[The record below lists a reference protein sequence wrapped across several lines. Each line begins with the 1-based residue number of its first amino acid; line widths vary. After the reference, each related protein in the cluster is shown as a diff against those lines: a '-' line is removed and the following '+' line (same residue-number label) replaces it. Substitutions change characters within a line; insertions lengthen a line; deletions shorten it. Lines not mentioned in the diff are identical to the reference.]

1 MRPPFTAFCLAVFGD
16 RRALLVAVVA
26 ATLVVHG
33 RGQAGRAAETQDLAI
48 TVESVVRDLAEL
60 EDAVKSLEATCL
72 CLDEINILR
81 PGAKHDPQY
90 PVADNLAKL
99 RRKSQQTWAALRD
112 GRGRFEASIET
123 HNTRDDETTFETS
136 EQIVSTFDG
145 GSGWFFEKE
154 RLRDGVAQPAM
165 ARKTGALL
173 TMSRTP
179 FDLATKH
186 VGQSVSELIAKGE
199 SKFGAPQTWDDRPV
213 VVLEIPQRNVHEN
226 FILRQEIWVD
236 VPRRAAVRRIS
247 YAQVAADKPWGVS
260 YQVDL
265 KDYVEA
271 APGIWLPRTIDV
283 RNYHTSDVG
292 QDFLV
297 SKDHCEVLEW
307 KVNEAIDPSRFTQE
321 APPREGMVGDAI
333 WMEKPA
339 AASR

>member
-1 MRPPFTAFCLAVFGD
+1 MKRTTPAFRCAETRD
-16 RRALLVAVVA
+16 RGVLLVALLAAAFVVQ
-26 ATLVVHG
+26 V
-33 RGQAGRAAETQDLAI
+33 RGQSGRAAETPDSA
-48 TVESVVRDLAEL
+48 VSVDSIVRGLAEL

-99 RRKSQQTWAALRD
+99 RRKSEQTWAVLRD
-112 GRGRFEASIET
+112 GRGRFEAAIEA
-123 HNTRDDETTFETS
+123 HNTRDDGTTFETS

-145 GSGWFFEKE
+145 GSGWFFQKE

-179 FDLATKH
+179 FDLATTH
-186 VGQSVSELIAKGE
+186 VGQSVSELIAKG
-199 SKFGAPQTWDDRPV
+199 KAKIGAPQTWDDRPV
-213 VVLEIPQRNVHEN
+213 VVLEIPQRHVHEN

-247 YAQVAADKPWGVS
+247 YAQVAADKPWGLS

-271 APGIWLPRTIDV
+271 APGIWLPQTIDV
-283 RNYHTSDVG
+283 WNYHTSDVG

-307 KVNEAIDPSRFTQE
+307 KVNEAIDPSRFKQE
-321 APPREGMVGDAI
+321 APPQEGMVGDAI

-339 AASR
+339 AVSR